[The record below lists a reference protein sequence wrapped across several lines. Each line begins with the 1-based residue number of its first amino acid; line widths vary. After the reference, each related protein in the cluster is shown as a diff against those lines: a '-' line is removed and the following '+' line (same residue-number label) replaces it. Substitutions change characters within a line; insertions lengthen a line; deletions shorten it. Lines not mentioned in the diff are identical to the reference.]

1 MNAQLEPA
9 PRRMCRRPFVR
20 AQFDNRRREQRR
32 NHREESIQLIYAH
45 LPPATVLATEQHLR
59 AQTQIEQRAHQLWF
73 AKGGHPSG
81 ALNDWLR
88 AEREVV
94 QKLCDA
100 LLHRDNREPESVPAL
115 Q

>member
-1 MNAQLEPA
+1 
-9 PRRMCRRPFVR
+9 
-20 AQFDNRRREQRR
+20 
-32 NHREESIQLIYAH
+32 
-45 LPPATVLATEQHLR
+45 
-59 AQTQIEQRAHQLWF
+59 
-73 AKGGHPSG
+73 
-81 ALNDWLR
+81 LNDWLR